1 MIILKIS
8 SCILNYQVAKYV
20 ALSAVSWKS
29 LLKEIKQG
37 TFQMIFKMK
46 KTILLYLNVP
56 ELPYLK
62 CNFYVTRGLFL
73 ESTGAVIYYHYSP
86 NVYLR

>member
-8 SCILNYQVAKYV
+8 SCILNYQVTKYV

-29 LLKEIKQG
+29 LFKEIKQG

-46 KTILLYLNVP
+46 TIWLYLNVP

-62 CNFYVTRGLFL
+62 RNF
-73 ESTGAVIYYHYSP
+73 
-86 NVYLR
+86 